1 MTTQTSLVA
10 DCVAGYA
17 ARLHAVIGATHH
29 VASALGAWLLLA
41 LAAPAS
47 TGADR
52 DTLTEVLGC
61 DVGTAAGAAADLLA
75 HPHPVVASA
84 AALWRSSGLE
94 LSPGFARWRSELPP
108 QVSVGDLPGQAG
120 LDRWVREHTFGLIDR
135 FPLSADGMYL
145 VLASALATKVSWTVP
160 FDLAP
165 AASLGS
171 ASPWATRLRQ
181 VLRTPREGD
190 HIQYIAITP
199 DAGDV
204 IVHAARA
211 SGGLLVVS
219 VAAAPEVPA
228 STVLAVAHRISIQQA
243 TGQTVQCRRLTD
255 LALGEGPLWLLR
267 EVTATA
273 DACVAVL
280 PAWSANSS
288 HNLRHPSLGFA
299 AAKNAIAPG
308 PDPWQAR
315 QSAMAR
321 YSRTGFEAAAATAI
335 GIELAMRPSGRRREA
350 ELRFAHPYAAVAI
363 ATDPQ
368 GSGQGGSAGQG
379 RDAGQSGGGRASHGA
394 WYGLPV
400 FSAWVSQPAD
410 AADEGASA
418 GAPQ

>member
-1 MTTQTSLVA
+1 MTAETSLVA

-17 ARLHAVIGATHH
+17 ARLHAVIGAKHH
-29 VASALGAWLLLA
+29 VASPLGAWLLLA

-47 TGADR
+47 SGTDR

-61 DVGTAAGAAADLLA
+61 DAGAAARAAAELLA
-75 HPHPVVASA
+75 QPHPVVASA
-84 AALWRSSGLE
+84 AALWRISGVE
-94 LSPGFARWRSELPP
+94 LSPGFARWRSGLPP
-108 QVSVGDLPGQAG
+108 QVTVGDLPGQAG

-135 FPLSADGMYL
+135 FPLDGDGMYL
-145 VLASALATKVSWTVP
+145 ILASALATKVSWTVP

-165 AASLGS
+165 GASLGS

-190 HIQYIAITP
+190 HIQYIAASP

-204 IVHAARA
+204 IVHVARA
-211 SGGLLVVS
+211 VGGLLVVS
-219 VAAAPEVPA
+219 VAAAPEVA
-228 STVLAVAHRISIQQA
+228 ANTVLAVAHRIGIQEA
-243 TGQTVQCRRLTD
+243 TGQVVRRRQLTD
-255 LALGEGPLWLLR
+255 LALGEGALWLLQ
-267 EVTATA
+267 EVTATT
-273 DACVAVL
+273 DTCVAVL
-280 PAWSANSS
+280 PAWSASSS
-288 HNLRHPSLGFA
+288 HNLKHPSLGFA
-299 AAKNAIAPG
+299 AAKNSIAPS

-363 ATDPQ
+363 ATDPE
-368 GSGQGGSAGQG
+368 GDGQGG
-379 RDAGQSGGGRASHGA
+379 DDCASHGP
-394 WYGLPV
+394 WHGLPV
-400 FSAWVSQPAD
+400 FSAWVSEPED
-410 AADEGASA
+410 ATDDGASA